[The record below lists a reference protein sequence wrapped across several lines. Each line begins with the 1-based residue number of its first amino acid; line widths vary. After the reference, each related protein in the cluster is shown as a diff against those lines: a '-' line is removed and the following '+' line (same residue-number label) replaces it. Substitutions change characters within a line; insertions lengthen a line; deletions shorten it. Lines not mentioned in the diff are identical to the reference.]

1 MNAPIRDLALLA
13 FGYLLLVLQ
22 TTVLAPVFVPP
33 FTPNLLLPLVVF
45 VGVVQDLPIARGA
58 VMAFFLGYLMDL
70 FGGSSMSVQTFL
82 FVALFLLARGAGL
95 RLFLR
100 NPGFQF
106 MLTFVLALL
115 LAAATLALRAI
126 FGQPPAFASGNALG
140 AARGLLLPA
149 VTTALAAPLV
159 FPLTQRLWTALGRRR
174 EEAAAP

>member
-1 MNAPIRDLALLA
+1 MNAPTRDLALLA
-13 FGYLLLVLQ
+13 LGYVLLVLQ

-45 VGVVQDLPIARGA
+45 LGVVQDLPIARGA
-58 VMAFFLGYLMDL
+58 LMAFLLGYLTDL
-70 FGGSSMSVQTFL
+70 FAGSSMSVQTFL

-115 LAAATLALRAI
+115 LAAATLSLRAI
-126 FGQPPAFASGNALG
+126 FGKPPAFASGGALG
-140 AARGLLLPA
+140 AARGLVVPA
-149 VTTALAAPLV
+149 ATTALVAPLV
-159 FPLTQRLWTALGRRR
+159 FPAIQRLWTALGRRR

>member
-1 MNAPIRDLALLA
+1 MNAPTRDLALLA
-13 FGYLLLVLQ
+13 FGFALLVLQ
-22 TTVLAPVFVPP
+22 TTALAPLFVPP

-45 VGVVQDLPIARGA
+45 LGVVQDLPIARGA
-58 VMAFFLGYLMDL
+58 LMAFVLGYLMDL

-115 LAAATLALRAI
+115 VGAATLALRAI
-126 FGQPPAFASGNALG
+126 FGQPAAFASGSAFG
-140 AARGLLLPA
+140 AARGLLVPA
-149 VTTALAAPLV
+149 VTTAAVAPLV
-159 FPLTQRLWTALGRRR
+159 FPLTQRLWTGLGRGRD
-174 EEAAAP
+174 EAAAA